1 MTPDIDLIYKIPQ
14 EVKDAA
20 ILLGNYFK
28 KQGIDNWV
36 LHDVSSRNAYLAG
49 HKMGYNSAL
58 TVAISLAEEHRAF
71 RTLICELENIKR
83 QLSNECG
90 DGIDYA
96 KSF

>member
-1 MTPDIDLIYKIPQ
+1 MNPDINLIYEIPQ

-28 KQGIDNWV
+28 KQGIDSWA
-36 LHDVSSRNAYLAG
+36 LYDVSSRNAYLAG
-49 HKMGYNSAL
+49 HKMGYNSGL
-58 TVAISLAEEHRAF
+58 TVAISLAEECRAS
-71 RTLICELENIKR
+71 RTLICELDNIKR

-90 DGIDYA
+90 DGIDYT